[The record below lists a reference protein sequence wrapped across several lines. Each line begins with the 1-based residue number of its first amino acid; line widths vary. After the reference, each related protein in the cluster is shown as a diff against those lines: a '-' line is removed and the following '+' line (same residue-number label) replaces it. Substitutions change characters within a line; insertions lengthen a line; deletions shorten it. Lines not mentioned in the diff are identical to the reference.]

1 MKISYTISLLLL
13 WFVPALKASTFTF
26 TPKGRPL
33 TIYIDEGAPSV
44 AQCALDMFCNDY
56 QQLFGTTVQI
66 CDRPEA
72 DIVIKCVSDGA
83 WEQFT
88 LAVSNDGRL
97 LVEGS
102 DPRGTAY
109 GILELSR
116 LIGIS
121 PWIWWADV
129 TPQKHGDYTLPAGYR
144 NRQKPSVQYRGIFI
158 NDEDYGLNPWS
169 WKTHEPE
176 SDKGEIGPR
185 TYERIFQLLLRLRAN
200 MLMPAMHDCSV
211 PFYMV
216 EGNKEMAE
224 KYQIV
229 MATSHCEPLMR
240 NNVGE

>member
-66 CDRPEA
+66 SDRPES
-72 DIVIKCVSDGA
+72 DIVIKCVPDGA

-88 LAVSNDGRL
+88 LTVSNDGRL

-129 TPQKHGDYTLPAGYR
+129 TPQKHGDYTLPAATDR
-144 NRQKPSVQYRGIFI
+144 NRRCNTGASLSTMKIT
-158 NDEDYGLNPWS
+158 D
-169 WKTHEPE
+169 
-176 SDKGEIGPR
+176 
-185 TYERIFQLLLRLRAN
+185 
-200 MLMPAMHDCSV
+200 
-211 PFYMV
+211 
-216 EGNKEMAE
+216 
-224 KYQIV
+224 
-229 MATSHCEPLMR
+229 
-240 NNVGE
+240 